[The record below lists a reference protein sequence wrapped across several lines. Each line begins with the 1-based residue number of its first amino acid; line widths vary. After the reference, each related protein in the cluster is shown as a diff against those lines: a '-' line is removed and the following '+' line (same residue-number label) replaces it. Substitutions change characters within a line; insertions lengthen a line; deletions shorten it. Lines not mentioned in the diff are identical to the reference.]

1 MTHTPPP
8 QNSGTPSPA
17 DAVELALPGHGRQP
31 PSRDAKEGERGA
43 AAQADTLLLAGRWF
57 NGLSSKAQPVMVG
70 LQPTPKGPS
79 LVLHPLSQPGAAAS
93 VFLHQDIGWPEAW
106 NERRPQP
113 RVVVDLR
120 DHGSLE
126 IDAVAEW
133 HSALAAAG
141 NRPGIAERMQTRW
154 PLLLGVALAAVV
166 GLTLFYRYGTPWAAT
181 QLTRFVPLGWETSVA
196 DNALAQMDDGTLK
209 PSKLPRERQ
218 AALKSRFDA
227 LVQQTPATLHRYP
240 QYRPPL
246 SLEFRSGMGA
256 NAFALPGGKIVMTD
270 GIVKAAADKGLPD
283 DALVGVL
290 AHEIGHVVYRHTTRM
305 VVEQGVLNMGLGL
318 ALGDVS
324 GIVSTGASVLTGLAY
339 SRNHER
345 EADCYAIALMRH
357 AALPTAP
364 MGKLLLAIAH
374 DDEEKEAASDD
385 TTAASPAPTSSTPAS
400 GTAAG
405 GKGTDQDKG
414 KGNNKGKGKA
424 RAEMEAHPVWS
435 LLSSHP
441 DTVARATALEQG
453 QSPHCAAR

>member
-8 QNSGTPSPA
+8 YHSGTPSPA

-31 PSRDAKEGERGA
+31 PSRDAKEGERCA

-79 LVLHPLSQPGAAAS
+79 LVLHPLSQPGSAAS

-345 EADCYAIALMRH
+345 EADCYAIALMGH
-357 AALPTAP
+357 AKLPTAP
-364 MGKLLLAIAH
+364 MADLLLAIAH
-374 DDEEKEAASDD
+374 EEEVEDKKEEQEANEKAPAASSAGGSQPA
-385 TTAASPAPTSSTPAS
+385 TSAASSASSTS
-400 GTAAG
+400 GSA
-405 GKGTDQDKG
+405 K
-414 KGNNKGKGKA
+414 KA
-424 RAEMEAHPVWS
+424 DGWS
-435 LLSSHP
+435 LLHSHP
-441 DTVARATALEQG
+441 DTVSRAEDLRAG
-453 QSPHCAAR
+453 HAPHCAR